1 MKVPKRRV
9 ITLLPSATE
18 IVAALGALDSL
29 VGITHE
35 CDHPAQ
41 VASRL
46 RVTHSHVDGADAPG
60 AVDAGVRAIVKE
72 GTSLYTLDEPGI
84 RALRPDFIFT
94 QALCDVCAVMET
106 DVRALA
112 ARLSPEPR
120 VISLSATTL
129 EGVFDDIARVA
140 EALQLTAESE
150 ELLAGMRARLLTIH
164 TTLKAAHAPRPR
176 VAMIEWTDP
185 IFAGGHWVPEMIK
198 RAGGTDVL
206 AATGDHSKV
215 VAPESIAAA
224 KPDVVLVAPCG
235 YGLERA
241 AFEAQRI
248 MALPEFNFLVECD
261 VWALDGNSL
270 TSRPGPR
277 LVDGIEVMA
286 RIFNES
292 LFTPVD
298 GSYAVRISSSSRD
311 GQPRSPEA
319 RRTPASAST
328 R

>member
-1 MKVPKRRV
+1 VIAIKPRV

-35 CDHPAQ
+35 CDHPSQ

-46 RVTHSHVDGADAPG
+46 RVTHSQVDGAGAPG
-60 AVDAGVRAIVKE
+60 AVDAGVRAIVNE

-84 RALRPDFIFT
+84 RGLRPDFIFT

-112 ARLSPEPR
+112 SRLSPEPR
-120 VISLSATTL
+120 VISLSAATL

-140 EALQLTAESE
+140 EALQLPAESE
-150 ELLAGMRARLLTIH
+150 ELLAGLRARIRNIH
-164 TTLKAAHAPRPR
+164 ETLKASHAPRPR

-198 RAGGTDVL
+198 RAGGADIL
-206 AATGDHSKV
+206 AASGDHSKV
-215 VAPESIAAA
+215 VSPASVAAA
-224 KPDVVLVAPCG
+224 TPDVVLVAPCG

-241 AFEAQRI
+241 AFEARRLLAQ
-248 MALPEFNFLVECD
+248 PEFSFLGECE
-261 VWALDGNSL
+261 VWALDGNAL

-286 RIFNES
+286 RIFNPS

-298 GSYAVRISSSSRD
+298 DSYAVRIR
-311 GQPRSPEA
+311 
-319 RRTPASAST
+319 
-328 R
+328 

>member
-1 MKVPKRRV
+1 VRTGTPRV

-18 IVAALGALDSL
+18 IVAALGAIESL

-46 RVTHSHVDGADAPG
+46 RVTSSLVDGADAPG
-60 AVDAGVRAIVKE
+60 AVDAGVRTLVEA
-72 GTSLYTLDEPGI
+72 GTSLYALDEEGI
-84 RALRPDFIFT
+84 RSLRPDFIFT

-112 ARLSPEPR
+112 ARLSPEPE

-129 EGVFDDIARVA
+129 DGVFDDIATVA
-140 EALQLTAESE
+140 RALHLADEGE
-150 ELLAGMRARLLTIH
+150 ELLAGLRARLLSVH
-164 TTLKAAHAPRPR
+164 ETLKAARAPRPR

-185 IFAGGHWVPEMIK
+185 IFVGGHWVPEMIR

-206 AATGDHSKV
+206 AITGEHSKV
-215 VAPESIAAA
+215 VPFDAIAAA
-224 KPDVVLVAPCG
+224 IPDVVLVAPCG
-235 YGLERA
+235 YGVVRA
-241 AFEAQRI
+241 AEEARKLI
-248 MALPEFNFLVECD
+248 ESPEWNLPAATL

-286 RIFNES
+286 RIFNPS
-292 LFTPVD
+292 LFSPVD
-298 GSYAVRISSSSRD
+298 PSYATRICV
-311 GQPRSPEA
+311 
-319 RRTPASAST
+319 
-328 R
+328 

>member
-1 MKVPKRRV
+1 VSSAATRV

-35 CDHPAQ
+35 CDYPAQ
-41 VASRL
+41 VDSRL
-46 RVTHSHVDGADAPG
+46 RVTRSRVDGAGAPG
-60 AVDAGVRAIVKE
+60 AVDAGVRAIVSE
-72 GTSLYTLDEPGI
+72 GTSLYTLDEPAI
-84 RALRPDFIFT
+84 RALRPDIIFT

-112 ARLSPEPR
+112 ARLAPEPR
-120 VISLSATTL
+120 VISLSATTI
-129 EGVFDDIARVA
+129 EGVFDDIARVGR
-140 EALQLTAESE
+140 ALDLESESE
-150 ELLAGMRARLLTIH
+150 ELLAGMRARMLTIH
-164 TTLKAAHAPRPR
+164 ETLKAARAPRPR

-185 IFAGGHWVPEMIK
+185 LFAGGHWVPEQIR

-206 AATGDHSKV
+206 ASTGEHSMV
-215 VAPESIAAA
+215 VSPALVAAA
-224 KPDVVLVAPCG
+224 APDVVLVAPCG

-241 AFEAQRI
+241 VSEARRLI
-248 MALPEFNFLVECD
+248 ALPEFAFLGECE

-277 LVDGIEVMA
+277 LVDGIEVMT
-286 RIFNES
+286 RIFNPP

-298 GSYAVRISSSSRD
+298 DSYAVRVSSSSRD
-311 GQPRSPEA
+311 GLPRPPA
-319 RRTPASAST
+319 APRTPASATT